1 MMKKQVTK
9 KKKSKKQRGK
19 KNTQSKIDECFSS
32 SPGTPIHDHSNK
44 RPVTTPESEFSSVA
58 KEIRMEDRASTKL

>member
-32 SPGTPIHDHSNK
+32 SPGTPIHDTTNK

-58 KEIRMEDRASTKL
+58 KEIRMDDRASTKL